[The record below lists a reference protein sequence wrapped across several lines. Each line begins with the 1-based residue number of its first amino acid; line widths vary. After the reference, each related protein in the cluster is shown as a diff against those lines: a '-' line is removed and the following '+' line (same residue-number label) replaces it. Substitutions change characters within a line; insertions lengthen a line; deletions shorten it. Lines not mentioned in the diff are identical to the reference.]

1 MLVSLLVYRFIQYSS
16 VSYPM
21 TTPFHLFS
29 LPYLPLKQ
37 VLDNIGPETLIIL
50 SLCSLRSKSI
60 VVSYRGPS
68 KNVQLKLHFGSK
80 GSLEGSYGSGE
91 SIRTY
96 MQLTV
101 EQTGKLTMD
110 ETLETVRIGSFE
122 KVPVK
127 MDYNFMKGKHIKT
140 YWEDRMTGLAA
151 IGDYGR
157 EIFNRDIYEVRIG
170 EKQAEDDHRR
180 AAEWVK
186 NSQGT
191 IQSLNCNFKPKVN
204 EDLDFIL
211 ENFNYTKQL
220 CLSVEPS
227 EHYSPAELPNFQID
241 TLDVFYGFWIEQEHL
256 LKMNCKTVTLCYSK
270 LTNQD
275 CNVFLK
281 HWLAGGCSK
290 VKDLSVGVSEL
301 IDYQI
306 VFDGVDFVERES
318 DLERVFV
325 DDDGTD
331 YTIMGGF
338 DVKQSNVTATI
349 TRQSSSHFW
358 MIVW

>member
-1 MLVSLLVYRFIQYSS
+1 
-16 VSYPM
+16 M

-37 VLDNIGPETLIIL
+37 VLDNVGPEALIIL

-60 VVSYRGPS
+60 VVSYRGLS

-80 GSLEGSYGSGE
+80 DSLEGSDE
-91 SIRTY
+91 SEEIIHTY
-96 MQLTV
+96 IQLRV
-101 EQTGKLTMD
+101 EQTGKLPMD
-110 ETLETVRIGSFE
+110 ETLETVRIGNFE
-122 KVPVK
+122 NVPVK
-127 MDYNFMKGKHIKT
+127 MENNFVKGKNLIT

-157 EIFNRDIYEVRIG
+157 EIFNRDISEVCIG

-191 IQSLNCNFKPKVN
+191 IQSLHCNFKPKIDK
-204 EDLDFIL
+204 DLDFIL
-211 ENFNYTKQL
+211 EYFNYTKKL
-220 CLSVEPS
+220 HLAVKPS
-227 EHYSPAELPNFQID
+227 QHYSPAKLPNFQIG
-241 TLDVFYGFWIEQEHL
+241 TLDVFFSFWIKQRDL
-256 LKMNCKTVTLCYSK
+256 LTMDSKTVTLYGSK

-281 HWLAGGCSK
+281 HWLAGECSK
-290 VKDLSVGVSEL
+290 VKDLSVGVSEM

-325 DDDGTD
+325 DEDGTD
-331 YTIMGGF
+331 YTIMGGY
-338 DVKQSNVTATI
+338 DVKRSNITATI
-349 TRQSSSHFW
+349 TKQSSSHFW
-358 MIVW
+358 FIVW